1 MEPRPRKLLDQVS
14 DLLRVK
20 HYSYRT
26 EQTYIQWIRR
36 YILFHNKTHPKD
48 MGSAEIEAF
57 LTHLAVQGQVAAST
71 QNQAL
76 SAILFLYREVL
87 RQELDASIDA
97 VRAKQPRYLPT
108 VLTLDEVRSVKTGV
122 SQFQPQHIL
131 PIDSTTDSNGKAC
144 LSVAVR

>member
-1 MEPRPRKLLDQVS
+1 MEPRPRELLEQVS

-48 MGSAEIEAF
+48 MGSSEIEAF
-57 LTHLAVQGQVAAST
+57 LTHLAVQEQVAAST

-87 RQELDASIDA
+87 R
-97 VRAKQPRYLPT
+97 
-108 VLTLDEVRSVKTGV
+108 
-122 SQFQPQHIL
+122 
-131 PIDSTTDSNGKAC
+131 
-144 LSVAVR
+144 